1 MCTLASQSGN
11 ENIDLLL
18 SSKMDSD
25 LKFLL
30 LPGVTLVAI
39 FSKRSKQKRAYVSLD
54 DFQKL
59 KVIGQGGFAEK
70 VYLARKKDSGE
81 NVVIKTMCKKFILD
95 EMGRYEQV
103 FGELKVMELLL
114 DSPFVIKLFF
124 AFQSEDH
131 LHFVMDF
138 CSGGELFYLLQ
149 RQGRFTEA

>member
-1 MCTLASQSGN
+1 
-11 ENIDLLL
+11 
-18 SSKMDSD
+18 
-25 LKFLL
+25 
-30 LPGVTLVAI
+30 
-39 FSKRSKQKRAYVSLD
+39 
-54 DFQKL
+54 
-59 KVIGQGGFAEK
+59 
-70 VYLARKKDSGE
+70 
-81 NVVIKTMCKKFILD
+81 MCKKFILD